1 MGKDYRG
8 VGYLTGRR
16 LSFNSGDPR
25 QSARVEDDS
34 LITTQKSQRRTANAA

>member
-16 LSFNSGDPR
+16 LSFNSGGPGIPFGR
-25 QSARVEDDS
+25 
-34 LITTQKSQRRTANAA
+34 TTIPE